1 MNILVTINTQYIN
14 QLNILLNS
22 IQKSNRDEKF
32 NIYIIN
38 KDLTQKQIEEIKKRI
53 GFRKISYK

>member
-22 IQKSNRDEKF
+22 IQKSNRDKEF

-38 KDLTQKQIEEIKKRI
+38 KDLTQEQIEKIKKRI

>member
-32 NIYIIN
+32 NIYILN
-38 KDLTQKQIEEIKKRI
+38 KDLTQEQIEKIKKRI